1 MLVAMVGRASGDP
14 RALSLTDNC
23 WLYPIIGLNRGG
35 VERVF
40 GAAGAHLGARGRQFP
55 RRWEEKM
62 IVRLATATAAMALI
76 LGAAPSH
83 AGPCT
88 DRIYQTDLDVAK
100 LLNSAAAQGGTAPQ
114 STFATMHR
122 QPTPGSIASA
132 EEQAGSLTS
141 EEVQAITEA
150 MDEARHADGAGDLD
164 GCEKALSDVDRML
177 KR

>member
-1 MLVAMVGRASGDP
+1 
-14 RALSLTDNC
+14 
-23 WLYPIIGLNRGG
+23 
-35 VERVF
+35 
-40 GAAGAHLGARGRQFP
+40 
-55 RRWEEKM
+55 M
-62 IVRLATATAAMALI
+62 IVRQATAVAGTALI
-76 LGAAPSH
+76 LGAAPAH

-100 LLNSAAAQGGTAPQ
+100 LLGSAAAQGQPAAE

-132 EEQAGSLTS
+132 EQEAGDLNT

-150 MDEARHADGAGDLD
+150 MDVARHADDAGDRA